1 MSHDILNLET
11 CFCHTAYIFGKSHEP
26 LRAMIVG
33 GRSRADYLM
42 GALAETVDTVVAIND
57 DRRFCEYLSSRHE
70 GTVIWGDGMRLSV
83 LEDAG
88 VAGFDAIVALT
99 GLDADNLAICQI
111 AKRFLGIRLQLC
123 IVSNPENTAIFR
135 QLGVTAAISAT
146 ASSHAPRAESP
157 ASVGAPATS
166 AAPLA
171 FPIPPVSRETPAA
184 GAAPRFPS
192 PRSPSTSRARARRAS
207 SGAVSVEG

>member
-1 MSHDILNLET
+1 M
-11 CFCHTAYIFGKSHEP
+11 
-26 LRAMIVG
+26 RVVIVG
-33 GRSRADYLM
+33 GRARTDYLM
-42 GALAETVDTVVAIND
+42 GALAETADTVVVIHD

-99 GLDADNLAICQI
+99 GLDTDNLAICQI

-123 IVSNPENTAIFR
+123 IVSNPENTRIFR

-146 ASSHAPRAESP
+146 ATVAQAIRSAMDP
-157 ASVGAPATS
+157 AAWETPEGAGPNAGAPAD
-166 AAPLA
+166 ADDGG
-171 FPIPPVSRETPAA
+171 E
-184 GAAPRFPS
+184 PS
-192 PRSPSTSRARARRAS
+192 IRSILGSWHRIGKDRA
-207 SGAVSVEG
+207 